1 MGYRHVSPR
10 AQDGFT
16 LMEVLIVMLVIG
28 LLAAI
33 AIPVFLGQQGK
44 AHDSGAKSAVN
55 RVAKQVE
62 ACRVEHSSYAE
73 CDEKDELDG
82 APDVDWGQQPGQAG
96 VLKEATSTD
105 GYIAYA
111 VSEGKTNGKN
121 HVYAWMKDP
130 SGVTK
135 RLCVDTS
142 LAALD
147 SGGCSGGA
155 W

>member
-1 MGYRHVSPR
+1 MASRRANLR
-10 AQDGFT
+10 AQHGFS
-16 LMEVLIVMLVIG
+16 LIEVLVVILVIG

-44 AHDSGAKSAVN
+44 ARDSGAKSAVN
-55 RVAKQVE
+55 RVAKEVE
-62 ACRVEHSSYAE
+62 ACRVEKDSYTG
-73 CDEKDELDG
+73 CDERDELGGPNDI
-82 APDVDWGQQPGQAG
+82 DWGQDPGQAG
-96 VLKEATSTD
+96 VLKEMTTAN
-105 GYIAYA
+105 GFVAYA
-111 VSEGKTNGKN
+111 VSETKTNGKN
-121 HVYAWMKDP
+121 HVYAWMKDA

-147 SGGCSGGA
+147 SGGCSGGT